1 MTTIRPTTA
10 GAVALAALLSLGL
23 TKVSLPT
30 AEASDR
36 EARAI
41 QGQAD
46 RLQRKAAQCDSQAEA
61 YSRGVERL
69 ANARDAES
77 ALKARKTAADCLGQ
91 AADMSAEVA
100 GGLGEHQRSTAGS
113 GNAGQTGSASDE
125 GSADIAGLV
134 AQLCE
139 LQEQLVASAATVESA
154 DETFLLAFDNANHP
168 AFDDLQNTTNV
179 QAALEDLH
187 LEAEK
192 ATISA
197 QLAACGK

>member
-1 MTTIRPTTA
+1 MITIRPTTA

-23 TKVSLPT
+23 AKVSLPT

-46 RLQRKAAQCDSQAEA
+46 RLERKAAQCDSQAET

-91 AADMSAEVA
+91 AADIGAEVA
-100 GGLGEHQRSTAGS
+100 GVLGEHQRSTAGS
-113 GNAGQTGSASDE
+113 GSASDE
-125 GSADIAGLV
+125 GAADIAGLA

-139 LQEQLVASAATVESA
+139 LQEQLAVSAATVESA
-154 DETFLLAFDNANHP
+154 DESFLLAFDNANHP